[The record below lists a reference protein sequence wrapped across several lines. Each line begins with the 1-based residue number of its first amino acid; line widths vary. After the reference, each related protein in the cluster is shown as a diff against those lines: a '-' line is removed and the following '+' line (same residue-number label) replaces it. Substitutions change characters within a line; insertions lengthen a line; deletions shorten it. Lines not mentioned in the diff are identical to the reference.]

1 MKTFG
6 NSALKFLK
14 NIEADF
20 KLPQGISC
28 LLPFEN
34 PEVIKINKVFYRKY
48 YNDQLK
54 RKLIIGIN
62 PGRFG
67 SGITG
72 ISFTDPIKLE
82 NVLNIKNSFVK
93 RAELSSDFIYKVIH
107 EFGGPELFYK
117 KYYLTAVSPIG
128 FIKDEKNINYYDD
141 KKLNEYLNKFIV
153 KSLETQ
159 IQFGIDTSVVY
170 CLGEGQNFKYLKKL
184 NDQHHYFDQIVPL
197 AHPRF
202 IMQYKRKMV
211 GDFVKLY
218 VEALN
223 GTFKSI

>member
-6 NSALKFLK
+6 DSAFKFLK
-14 NIEADF
+14 NIEPDF
-20 KLPQGISC
+20 KLPKEIFC

-184 NDQHHYFDQIVPL
+184 NDQHHFFDQIVPL

-202 IMQYKRKMV
+202 IMQYKRKML

-218 VEALN
+218 VQALN
-223 GTFKSI
+223 GTLKNT